1 MALGIK
7 QHGFGLQNELKRHAV
22 ALRRSIA
29 IECSAR
35 AFNEGHSE
43 MQKTTSVSALT
54 VLDLHDALLEMGV
67 ATLEQMT
74 AAGLYRDQL
83 IDQSSH
89 ALPAQEQRLDES
101 LLLKLWQLAAANSS
115 LPHIG
120 LLIGQRFNPATRGVL
135 ASWLF
140 QCTQVSEALDVFQK
154 HIALMNPSESWIFSE
169 ADDSLLLQL
178 SFAADKPYPQAAIER
193 SLSAWLRWCEEMT
206 GQTIR
211 PQRAEFSFSRP
222 EYHQAYVEVFGD
234 TLVYDS
240 PRNCLQ
246 LPRSVLDWPIRGA
259 NSYLKQIVEQRAL
272 QRFEQLQAK
281 HELLARVRQLIQTDL
296 QQGVSIEK
304 VCRELHVSRPTLYR
318 RLKQEGTSFTQLVGD
333 VRKQLAFQQI
343 QQGLP
348 VAQVSDDL
356 GFKDVST
363 FHRAFKR
370 WFNQSPGEY
379 RGHQRGAR
387 KP

>member
-1 MALGIK
+1 
-7 QHGFGLQNELKRHAV
+7 
-22 ALRRSIA
+22 
-29 IECSAR
+29 
-35 AFNEGHSE
+35 

-54 VLDLHDALLEMGV
+54 VLDLHDTLLEMGV
-67 ATLEQMT
+67 TTLEQMT
-74 AAGLYRDQL
+74 AAGLHREQL
-83 IDQSSH
+83 IDHGSH

-101 LLLKLWQLAAANSS
+101 LLLKLWQLAANNSE

-120 LLIGQRFNPATRGVL
+120 LLIGRRFNPATRGIL
-135 ASWLF
+135 ANWLF

-154 HIALMNPSESWIFSE
+154 HIALMNPSEHWTFSE
-169 ADDSLLLQL
+169 VEDSLLLQL

-206 GQTIR
+206 GQAIR
-211 PQRAEFSFSRP
+211 PRRAEFTFSRP
-222 EYHQAYVEVFGD
+222 AHHQAHVEVFGD
-234 TLVYDS
+234 HLVYDS

-259 NSYLKQIVEQRAL
+259 DDYLKQIVEQRAL
-272 QRFEQLQAK
+272 QHFERLQAK
-281 HELLARVRQLIQTDL
+281 CELLARVRQLIQTGL

-304 VCRELHVSRPTLYR
+304 VCKELHVSRPTLYR
-318 RLKQEGTSFTQLVGD
+318 RLKQEGTSFTQLVGE
-333 VRKQLAFQQI
+333 VRKNLAFEQI
-343 QQGLP
+343 RQGVP

-379 RGHQRGAR
+379 RGRQRGAR
-387 KP
+387 TP

>member
-1 MALGIK
+1 
-7 QHGFGLQNELKRHAV
+7 
-22 ALRRSIA
+22 
-29 IECSAR
+29 
-35 AFNEGHSE
+35 

-259 NSYLKQIVEQRAL
+259 SSYLKQIVEQRAL

-304 VCRELHVSRPTLYR
+304 VCRKLHVSRPTLYR

-343 QQGLP
+343 RQGLP